1 VTGPCEGIGVV
12 RHPRQP
18 LGSQLVLAASASPGR
33 SRRPPGPEQVR
44 RNWTQIFAAVPHLT
58 AAMPG
63 LAEATGP
70 DGENLVW
77 TEWQMSG
84 SRRDGSAP

>member
-1 VTGPCEGIGVV
+1 
-12 RHPRQP
+12 
-18 LGSQLVLAASASPGR
+18 
-33 SRRPPGPEQVR
+33 
-44 RNWTQIFAAVPHLT
+44 
-58 AAMPG
+58 MPG